1 MPSAQSLQ
9 VTKKGMVIIM
19 SEYLIVSDATLDLPN
34 SLVEQYDI
42 RVIPMLMDIDG
53 EVYTHYPDEREL
65 SIEDFY
71 TKLKNGAHPHTSQI
85 TPLVFMDYFT
95 EILEQGLDILYIAF
109 SSGLSGTYNT
119 AQIVINDLRE
129 KYPDRRIYAVDSL
142 CASIGEGLI
151 VHQAALQKEKGAS
164 IDELRDWVEDNKSYA
179 RHWFTVKDLF
189 YLKRGGRV
197 TSIEAVVGSALRI
210 RPVLSTDKDG
220 KLTVVSKIRGYKA
233 EMDLLISKL
242 KSEGVDIKNQT
253 VIIGHSDNLEQAR
266 KLETMIRD
274 LDIVKDVVISK
285 IGPVIGTHT
294 GPGMLALV
302 FMGKEN
308 D

>member
-1 MPSAQSLQ
+1 M
-9 VTKKGMVIIM
+9 T
-19 SEYLIVSDATLDLPN
+19 EYLIISDATLDLPN

-42 RVIPMLMDIDG
+42 RVIPMVMDIDG
-53 EVYTHYPDEREL
+53 EAYTHYPDEREL

-71 TKLKNGAHPHTSQI
+71 TKLKNGAQPHTSQI
-85 TPLVFMDYFT
+85 TPMVFVDYFT

-119 AQIVINDLRE
+119 AQLVISELKE
-129 KYPDRRIYAVDSL
+129 KYPDRKIYAIDSL
-142 CASIGEGLI
+142 CASIGEGLL

-164 IDELRDWVEDNKSYA
+164 IQELRDWLEDNKCNS

-189 YLKRGGRV
+189 YLKKGGRV
-197 TSIEAVVGSALRI
+197 TSIEAVVGSALKI

-220 KLTVVSKIRGYKA
+220 KLTVVSKIRGSKA
-233 EMDLLISKL
+233 EIDLLLSKL
-242 KSEGVDIKNQT
+242 KSEGIDTKNQT
-253 VIIGHSDNLEQAR
+253 VIIGHSDNLEQAK
-266 KLETMIRD
+266 KLENMIRE
-274 LDIVKDVVISK
+274 LNIVKDVVISK

-294 GPGMLALV
+294 GAGMLALV
-302 FMGKEN
+302 FMGRQN